1 MKRLLHRITPV
12 VTLLSAF
19 TLQATADA
27 DITRYVMTNP
37 GFDHHFHH
45 TAGQTG
51 NVSQELNDVFGWT
64 AELSADYTV
73 SGVYEFGYKGTFNS
87 ASIPA
92 TGYDGEAGGALAL
105 STGWAQTF
113 CYSQTVTLPAGS
125 YTISVPTYNG
135 KMVTAGTSMLA
146 WIPATGDP
154 VSSTKSSYP
163 GKQWTVDGISFTL
176 TSARTGQIR
185 IGYKAAANAS
195 SASAAP
201 VIDYVKVE
209 ASEIKPV
216 YRTIVQR
223 YKSAY
228 REDAAGAA
236 ELKALYD
243 AYIAVYNNSE
253 ATVEEVAATYFELM
267 KGFDDYAVRNASED
281 APLDRTDFIRNPSF
295 ETDGTAGWKVDGMN
309 LQSNTAFGRKKGTYY
324 MESWMPIGQHI
335 GEASLTQTLEALPVG
350 YYKITAAALHIQQKS
365 SGSNINQGDPQTGAW
380 LFAGSNRVEITASDN
395 YSVTFAVFTPE
406 SDVTIGLKTSHPT
419 GNYLCADNFT
429 LQCIGPLTPE
439 RMAQEVSNAVSE
451 AQDYLAR
458 GIQNTAAA
466 QVNDAISQA
475 QTALEG
481 IGTDGE
487 GHIIYDEAALV
498 TARETLLAAIET
510 AAASRV
516 RYDALQERID
526 YAEKVVSWWTGVA
539 RKATQL
545 ASLNTYIATAKEKMT
560 DYAQTDAQIN
570 TVANTLKVRTA
581 NVDKKIY
588 CSANACG
595 TEEQLQVK
603 TNQWCYARSMQSK
616 HWILFWEAGYG
627 EGVPAAVPEILS
639 NADKIFE
646 FYADQLEFITI
657 NEGKSKTDTYK
668 MIIRLRYTTTWEAS
682 GSGIDDQIGL
692 LTLSNGAHTSRS
704 GQTVAHEIGHCFQYQ
719 VHCDNG
725 NWNGWMYNWGASTLN
740 VFWEMCA
747 QWQAYK
753 FYPQMQFVW
762 DSGQGNDWFGGT
774 INGLHRHPLCVNL
787 RYNNYFI
794 QDYFCHKH
802 GMGFL
807 GTLWNKSKNPEDPLQ
822 AYMRLTMTGSDEE
835 KLDQLNNEMWEYG
848 ARMTTFDMDPIRDYG
863 ASRINFRNQTALT
876 KDSEG
881 FWSPD
886 ASDCIE
892 NFGNNAIRLNV
903 PTTAKTVYVEFMGEA
918 GKTGYTAYKTN
929 KAGWKLG
936 FVALKNDGTRIYGDI
951 GTATY
956 DQPRKDLAFDCPSGC
971 TYLWLVVSG
980 APTAYWTRDWL
991 SWDGESTAEQWPY
1004 SVKFHQ
1010 TNVYGEPN
1018 NNTYPTYVRLPN
1030 AAEDEES
1037 VNEPIYDLNGRRL
1050 NAVPEHGFYIRGGKT
1065 YSR

>member
-1 MKRLLHRITPV
+1 MKNFLHRITSAV
-12 VTLLSAF
+12 MLLSGF
-19 TLQATADA
+19 TLQAVADA
-27 DITRYVMTNP
+27 DITRYVMNNP

-64 AELSADYTV
+64 SELSADYTV
-73 SGVYEFGYKGTFNS
+73 SGIYEFGYKGTFNG
-87 ASIPA
+87 APVPA
-92 TGYDGEAGGALAL
+92 TGYDGESGGALAL
-105 STGWAQTF
+105 STGWGQTF
-113 CYSQTVTLPAGS
+113 CYSQTVTLPAGT
-125 YTISVPTYNG
+125 YTVSVPTYNG
-135 KMVTAGTSMLA
+135 KTVTAGTSMLA
-146 WIPATGDP
+146 WIPATGES
-154 VSSTKSSYP
+154 VSSTKTSYP
-163 GKQWTVDGISFTL
+163 AKQWTVDQITFTL
-176 TSARTGQIR
+176 TAARTGQIR
-185 IGYKAAANAS
+185 IGYRAAASAS

-209 ASEIKPV
+209 ASDIKPLH
-216 YRTIVQR
+216 RTVTQR

-228 REDAAGAA
+228 KEDANGAA

-243 AYIAVYNNSE
+243 AYIAVHDNSE
-253 ATVEEVAATYFELM
+253 ATVEEIATTYFELL
-267 KGFDDYAVRNASED
+267 KGFDDYAIKNASEE
-281 APLDRTDFIRNPSF
+281 APIDRTDFIRNPSF
-295 ETDGTAGWKVDGMN
+295 ETNGSAGWVVKGMN
-309 LQSNTAFGRKKGTYY
+309 LQSNTAFLRKKGTYY
-324 MESWMPIGQHI
+324 MESWVPIGQHI

-350 YYKITAAALHIQQKS
+350 YYRITAAALHIQQRA

-380 LFAGSNRVEITASDN
+380 FFAGSNRVEVTASDN

-406 SDVTIGLKTSHPT
+406 SDVTVGLKTTHPT

-429 LQCIGPLTPE
+429 LLCIGPLTPE

-458 GIQNTAAA
+458 GIQNTAAV
-466 QVNDAISQA
+466 QVNDAVSLA

-481 IGTDGE
+481 TGTDIE
-487 GHIIYDEAALV
+487 GHTIYDEAALAS
-498 TARETLLAAIET
+498 AREALLAAIET
-510 AAASRV
+510 AEASRAL
-516 RYDALQERID
+516 YDALQERID
-526 YAEKVVSWWTGVA
+526 YAEKVVAWWTGVA

-560 DYAQTDAQIN
+560 DYTQSDAQIN
-570 TVANTLKVRTA
+570 AVINTLKSRTG

-588 CSANACG
+588 CSPNACG
-595 TEEQLQVK
+595 TEEQLQVT

-627 EGVPAAVPEILS
+627 EGVPAAVPEILD
-639 NADKIFE
+639 NADRIFE
-646 FYADQLEFITI
+646 LNANVLGYITI

-668 MIIRLRYTTTWEAS
+668 MIIRLRHTTDWEAS

-753 FYPQMQFVW
+753 YYPEMQF
-762 DSGQGNDWFGGT
+762 GNEWFWNT
-774 INGLHRHPLCVNL
+774 LNGLHRHPLSVAL

-794 QDYFCHKH
+794 QDYFCHRH
-802 GMGFL
+802 GIDFL
-807 GTLWNKSKNPEDPLQ
+807 GRMWNRSVSPEDPLQ
-822 AYMRLTMTGSDEE
+822 AYMRLTMSGTSAQ
-835 KLDQLNNEMWEYG
+835 KLDQLGDEMWEYG
-848 ARMTTFDMDPIRDYG
+848 ARMTTFDLDPIRDLG
-863 ASRINFRNQTALT
+863 ASWIDTRNQTELV
-876 KDSEG
+876 KDDAG
-881 FWSPD
+881 AWSPT
-886 ASDCIE
+886 AANCIE
-892 NFGNNAIRLNV
+892 NWGNNAIRLNV
-903 PTTAKTVYVEFMGEA
+903 PTKAKTVYVEFTGEA
-918 GKTGYTAYKTN
+918 GKTGYTAYNTN

-956 DQPRKDLAFDCPSGC
+956 AEPRKDLAFDCPAGVSH
-971 TYLWLVVSG
+971 LWLVVSG
-980 APTAYWTRDWL
+980 APTSYWTRDWL
-991 SWDGESTAEQWPY
+991 SWEGESTAEQWPY

-1018 NNTYPTYVRLPN
+1018 NNTYPTYVSLPH
-1030 AAEDEES
+1030 ATEDAEES
-1037 VNEPIYDLNGRRL
+1037 DEPIYDLNGRRL
-1050 NAVPEHGFYIRGGKT
+1050 NGIPERGFYIRNGNI